1 MIPLFVYDEAECD
14 PKKCTARKLARFNL
28 VQEIK
33 GLKRVP
39 YGCIVLNP
47 MAEKALSPEDRER
60 GRHHGILVLD
70 LSWASIER
78 LPTMP
83 KHTAQRALPYMLA
96 ANPVNWGK
104 PMKLSSVEALAAS
117 LYILG
122 ERKQAETIL
131 SKFSWGMNFIT
142 LNQEP
147 LDRYAGAS
155 SSAEVVEI
163 QSDYVPE
170 Q

>member
-1 MIPLFVYDEAECD
+1 
-14 PKKCTARKLARFNL
+14 
-28 VQEIK
+28 
-33 GLKRVP
+33 
-39 YGCIVLNP
+39 
-47 MAEKALSPEDRER
+47 
-60 GRHHGILVLD
+60 
-70 LSWASIER
+70 
-78 LPTMP
+78 
-83 KHTAQRALPYMLA
+83 MLA

-104 PMKLSSVEALAAS
+104 PMRLSSVEALAAS

-131 SKFSWGMNFIT
+131 SKFTWGMNFIK

-155 SSAEVVEI
+155 SSAEVVGI
-163 QSDYVPE
+163 QADYVPE

>member
-14 PKKCTARKLARFNL
+14 PKKCTARKLARFHL
-28 VQEIK
+28 VQEIG

-39 YGCIVLNP
+39 RGCIVLNP

-60 GRHHGILVLD
+60 GRRHGILVLD

-78 LPTMP
+78 LPKMP
-83 KHTAQRALPYMLA
+83 NHTAPRALPYMLA

-122 ERKQAETIL
+122 ESKQAEDIL
-131 SKFSWGMNFIT
+131 SKFSWGLNFLQ
-142 LNQEP
+142 LNREP
-147 LDRYAGAS
+147 LDRYSQAED
-155 SSAEVVEI
+155 SAEVVLI
-163 QSDYVPE
+163 QSDYISE
-170 Q
+170 